1 MSADSAIGAPPRT
14 LLLVE
19 DNPGDARLVQ
29 ERLKRGWTRNLAVH
43 HVPRLD
49 QAAGHLASHRADCVL
64 LDLSLPDSE
73 GAEGVRRLVDA
84 FPDVPIV
91 ILSGTDEE
99 ALVLQCL
106 HEGAQD
112 YLVKDTVD
120 GALIGRSIRY
130 AVERKRAERELQG
143 TDDAQ
148 RRVYRVATAGVG
160 LVLLL
165 LAAFSIGAA
174 TVTKASTDRL
184 EQASAVSAAYG
195 DAVQATGEQDRV
207 LAAVALG
214 GGPAETLRADHRGAA
229 ESVTDGLDGVR
240 LSGDDRDRERADRA
254 QRAHARYLT
263 NAASVFNAAETGSS
277 PSALAARV
285 EAAAA
290 DFKQTAQ
297 ELAAAARDER
307 GATLLRVGT
316 LARTD
321 DAIFVATLIAFSVGL
336 GLLGL
341 FGGAMR
347 AYRGRFEQARR
358 AELARRARSAAPA
371 GI

>member
-1 MSADSAIGAPPRT
+1 MSPDSAIGAPPRT

-19 DNPGDARLVQ
+19 DNVGDARLVE
-29 ERLKRGWTRNLAVH
+29 ERLKRGWTRNLDVH
-43 HVPRLD
+43 HVTRLD
-49 QAAGHLASHRADCVL
+49 QAAGHLAGHRADCVL

-73 GAEGVRRLVDA
+73 GADGVRRLVDA

-91 ILSGTDEE
+91 VLSGTNEE
-99 ALVLQCL
+99 ALVLECL

-120 GALIGRSIRY
+120 GALIGRSVRY
-130 AVERKRAERELQG
+130 AVERKRAEHQLQG
-143 TDDAQ
+143 TDVAQ

-160 LVLLL
+160 MVLLL
-165 LAAFSIGAA
+165 LAAFSIGVA
-174 TVTKASTDRL
+174 TVTKASADRL
-184 EQASAVSAAYG
+184 EQASSVSAAYG
-195 DAVQATGEQDRV
+195 EAVQATGEQDRV

-214 GGPAETLRADHRGAA
+214 GGPAKTLRADHRRAA
-229 ESVTDGLDGVR
+229 ESVTNGLDGVR
-240 LSGDDRDRERADRA
+240 LSGDTRDRERADRA
-254 QRAHARYLT
+254 QTAHAKYLT
-263 NAASVFNAAETGSS
+263 DAADTFGAAEAGSS

-285 EAAAA
+285 EGASAGFRA
-290 DFKQTAQ
+290 TEQ

-307 GATLLRVGT
+307 SATLRRVGT

-321 DAIFVATLIAFSVGL
+321 DAIFVATLVAFSVGL

-347 AYRGRFEQARR
+347 AYRGRYEQARR

-371 GI
+371 GV